1 MSLPVLV
8 AMVVVGIAAVIAAV
22 HLSGGSVRTR
32 LSGTDQ
38 ALQRFAM
45 DFPDVTSSAVFLT
58 EDSGTAFLLLEN
70 GSVGIVRSI
79 GDKFLTR
86 IVARADVAALR
97 ALDDRT
103 VSLRLRDFT
112 WNGGDFRFAD
122 TEAAG
127 TLLATLS
134 GNVGAYGTR
143 ENA

>member
-22 HLSGGSVRTR
+22 HLSGGSARAR
-32 LSGTDQ
+32 LSGADQ

-45 DFPDVTSSAVFLT
+45 DFPEIAVSAVFLT

-70 GSVGIVRSI
+70 GSDGIVRSI

-86 IVARADVAALR
+86 IVARADVVALR

-112 WNGGDFRFAD
+112 WKGGDFRFAGD
-122 TEAAG
+122 DAAG
-127 TLLATLS
+127 AVMATLS
-134 GNVGAYGTR
+134 GKSGAYGTR